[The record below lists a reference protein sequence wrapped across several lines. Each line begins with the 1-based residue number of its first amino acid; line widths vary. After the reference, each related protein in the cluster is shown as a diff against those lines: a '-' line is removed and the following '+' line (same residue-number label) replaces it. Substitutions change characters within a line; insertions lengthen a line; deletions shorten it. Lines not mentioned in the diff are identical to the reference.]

1 MADLKFDGISVAT
14 VGPALGHEMFVDDVT
29 LLQAEQ
35 AGQAGS
41 PVKVFVDHDESIDS
55 LIGLLNNFRI
65 EEDQLRADLELL
77 SAHPQAEFYAEIL
90 SKAPGRVGFSMAF
103 SGKPEEVGDRRFAR
117 VENLVSVDLV
127 SRPAA
132 NREGVFRAG
141 SEPSQVDTSAEG
153 MTENS
158 SISTSGSAY
167 YVSAPAFNTGIAT
180 SVFQEAQFDAKAAIE
195 ALTAVVSKLEE
206 SVAAIAADK
215 AEAVEAEVVAEEVK
229 SEEAAPAP
237 EAAELSALS
246 AKVAELEIAL
256 AAKGSEAVASNAV
269 ASEDPVEQFK
279 AASES
284 KDWKRAAQI
293 FSANKSA
300 IYRARNARTF

>member
-1 MADLKFDGISVAT
+1 MAELKFDGISVAT

-103 SGKPEEVGDRRFAR
+103 SGKPEELGEKRFAR

-141 SEPSQVDTSAEG
+141 SEPVQVDTSAEG
-153 MTENS
+153 MTES
-158 SISTSGSAY
+158 SVTEQ
-167 YVSAPAFNTGIAT
+167 V
-180 SVFQEAQFDAKAAIE
+180 EFDAKAAIE

-215 AEAVEAEVVAEEVK
+215 SEPAEAEVVAEEVK

-300 IYRARNARTF
+300 IYRARNAKNF

>member
-1 MADLKFDGISVAT
+1 MAELKFDGISVAT

-103 SGKPEEVGDRRFAR
+103 SGKPEEMGDRRFAR

-141 SEPSQVDTSAEG
+141 SEPAQVDTSAEG
-153 MTENS
+153 MTES
-158 SISTSGSAY
+158 SVTEQ
-167 YVSAPAFNTGIAT
+167 V
-180 SVFQEAQFDAKAAIE
+180 EFDAKAAIE

-215 AEAVEAEVVAEEVK
+215 SEPAEAEVVAEEVK

-300 IYRARNARTF
+300 IYRARNAKNF

>member
-1 MADLKFDGISVAT
+1 MAELKFEGISVAT

-35 AGQAGS
+35 AGVAGS

-55 LIGLLNNFRI
+55 LIGLLSNFRI

-141 SEPSQVDTSAEG
+141 SEPAQVDIAEEG
-153 MTENS
+153 MANAEPNSTE
-158 SISTSGSAY
+158 
-167 YVSAPAFNTGIAT
+167 V
-180 SVFQEAQFDAKAAIE
+180 QFDAKAAFE
-195 ALTAVVSKLEE
+195 ALAASVAKLEE
-206 SVAAIAADK
+206 SIAAIAADK
-215 AEAVEAEVVAEEVK
+215 TEVAPEAVEVEEVK
-229 SEEAAPAP
+229 AEEAAPVV
-237 EAAELSALS
+237 ESAELSALS

-256 AAKGSEAVASNAV
+256 AAKGSEAVSSNAIS
-269 ASEDPVEQFK
+269 SEDPVEQFQ
-279 AASES
+279 AASEAR
-284 KDWKRAAQI
+284 DWKRATQI
-293 FSANKSA
+293 FSANKAA
-300 IYRARNARTF
+300 ILAARNRKNF

>member
-1 MADLKFDGISVAT
+1 MAELKFNGISVAT
-14 VGPALGHEMFVDDVT
+14 VGPALGHEMFVDDTT

-35 AGQAGS
+35 AGLAGS

-55 LIGLLNNFRI
+55 LIGFLSGFRI

-77 SAHPQAEFYAEIL
+77 TSHPQAEFYAEIL
-90 SKAPGRVGFSMAF
+90 TKAPNRVGFSMAF
-103 SGKPEEVGDRRFAR
+103 SGQPEEVGERRFAR

-132 NREGVFRAG
+132 NVNGVFKAG
-141 SEPSQVDTSAEG
+141 HAPAVDTQAEG
-153 MTENS
+153 MTQ
-158 SISTSGSAY
+158 T
-167 YVSAPAFNTGIAT
+167 IA
-180 SVFQEAQFDAKAAIE
+180 SQEVEFDAKAALE

-206 SVAAIAADK
+206 SVAALAADQ
-215 AEAVEAEVVAEEVK
+215 AEAVEVEAASEEVK
-229 SEEAAPAP
+229 PEEVAAP
-237 EAAELSALS
+237 EAAELCALS

-256 AAKGSEAVASNAV
+256 AAKGSEAVASNGA

-293 FSANKSA
+293 FSANKAA
-300 IYRARNARTF
+300 IYRARNAKNF

>member
-1 MADLKFDGISVAT
+1 
-14 VGPALGHEMFVDDVT
+14 MFVDDVT

-141 SEPSQVDTSAEG
+141 SEPVQVDTPAEG
-153 MTENS
+153 MTES
-158 SISTSGSAY
+158 SVTKQ
-167 YVSAPAFNTGIAT
+167 V
-180 SVFQEAQFDAKAAIE
+180 EFDAKAAIE

-215 AEAVEAEVVAEEVK
+215 SEPAEAEVAA
-229 SEEAAPAP
+229 EEAAPAP
-237 EAAELSALS
+237 EPAELSALS

-300 IYRARNARTF
+300 IFRARNAKNF

>member
-1 MADLKFDGISVAT
+1 MAELKFDGISVAT

-141 SEPSQVDTSAEG
+141 SEPVQVDTPAEG
-153 MTENS
+153 MTES
-158 SISTSGSAY
+158 SVTEQ
-167 YVSAPAFNTGIAT
+167 V
-180 SVFQEAQFDAKAAIE
+180 EFDAKAAIE

-215 AEAVEAEVVAEEVK
+215 SEPAEAEVVAEE
-229 SEEAAPAP
+229 AAPASEP
-237 EAAELSALS
+237 AELSALS

-256 AAKGSEAVASNAV
+256 AARGSEAVASNAV

-300 IYRARNARTF
+300 IFRARNAKNF

>member
-1 MADLKFDGISVAT
+1 MAALKFEGISVAT

-35 AGQAGS
+35 AGVAGS

-55 LIGLLNNFRI
+55 LIGLLSNFRI

-141 SEPSQVDTSAEG
+141 SEPTVDTASEG
-153 MTENS
+153 MDEKS
-158 SISTSGSAY
+158 
-167 YVSAPAFNTGIAT
+167 VPAQ
-180 SVFQEAQFDAKAAIE
+180 VEFDAKAAIE
-195 ALTAVVSKLEE
+195 ALAATVSKLEE
-206 SVAAIAADK
+206 TVSAIAADK
-215 AEAVEAEVVAEEVK
+215 SEPAEAPAVEAEEVK
-229 SEEAAPAP
+229 AEEAAPAV
-237 EAAELSALS
+237 ESAELSALS

-256 AAKGSEAVASNAV
+256 AAKGSEAVASNGA

-279 AASES
+279 AASEA
-284 KDWKRAAQI
+284 KDWKRVAQL
-293 FSANKSA
+293 FSANKAA
-300 IYRARNARTF
+300 IMRARNAKNF

>member
-1 MADLKFDGISVAT
+1 MAELKFDGISVAT

-141 SEPSQVDTSAEG
+141 SEPAQVDTSAEG
-153 MTENS
+153 MTES
-158 SISTSGSAY
+158 SVTEQ
-167 YVSAPAFNTGIAT
+167 V
-180 SVFQEAQFDAKAAIE
+180 EFDAKAAIE

-215 AEAVEAEVVAEEVK
+215 SEPAEAEVVAEEVK

-300 IYRARNARTF
+300 IFRARNARTF

>member
-1 MADLKFDGISVAT
+1 MAALKFEGISVAT

-35 AGQAGS
+35 AGVAGS

-55 LIGLLNNFRI
+55 LIGLLSNFRI

-141 SEPSQVDTSAEG
+141 SEPTVDTASEG
-153 MTENS
+153 MDEKS
-158 SISTSGSAY
+158 
-167 YVSAPAFNTGIAT
+167 VPAQ
-180 SVFQEAQFDAKAAIE
+180 VEFDAKAAIE
-195 ALTAVVSKLEE
+195 ALAATVSKLEE
-206 SVAAIAADK
+206 TVSAIAADK
-215 AEAVEAEVVAEEVK
+215 SEPAEAPAVEAEEVK
-229 SEEAAPAP
+229 AEEAAPVVDS
-237 EAAELSALS
+237 AELSALS

-256 AAKGSEAVASNAV
+256 AAKGSEAVASNGA

-279 AASES
+279 AASEA
-284 KDWKRAAQI
+284 KDWKRATQI
-293 FSANKSA
+293 FSANKAA
-300 IYRARNARTF
+300 ILRARNQKTF

>member
-1 MADLKFDGISVAT
+1 MAELKFDGISVAT

-141 SEPSQVDTSAEG
+141 IEPAQVDTSAEG
-153 MTENS
+153 MTES
-158 SISTSGSAY
+158 SVTEQ
-167 YVSAPAFNTGIAT
+167 V
-180 SVFQEAQFDAKAAIE
+180 EFDAKAAIE

-215 AEAVEAEVVAEEVK
+215 SEPAEAEVVAEEVK

-256 AAKGSEAVASNAV
+256 AAKGSEAVTSNAV

>member
-1 MADLKFDGISVAT
+1 MADLKFNGISVAT
-14 VGPALGHEMFVDDVT
+14 VGPALGHEMFVDDTT

-35 AGQAGS
+35 AGVAGS

-55 LIGLLNNFRI
+55 LIGFLSAFRI

-77 SAHPQAEFYAEIL
+77 TSHPQAEFYAEIL
-90 SKAPGRVGFSMAF
+90 TKAPNRVGFSMAF
-103 SGKPEEVGDRRFAR
+103 SGQPEEVGERRFAR

-132 NREGVFRAG
+132 NVNGVFKAG
-141 SEPSQVDTSAEG
+141 QTPPVDTQVEG
-153 MTENS
+153 MTE
-158 SISTSGSAY
+158 
-167 YVSAPAFNTGIAT
+167 AT
-180 SVFQEAQFDAKAAIE
+180 ASQEVEFDAKAALE

-206 SVAAIAADK
+206 SVAALAADQ
-215 AEAVEAEVVAEEVK
+215 AEAVEVEAASEEVK
-229 SEEAAPAP
+229 PEEAAAP
-237 EAAELSALS
+237 EAAELCALS

-256 AAKGSEAVASNAV
+256 AAKGSEAVASNGA

-293 FSANKSA
+293 FSANKAA
-300 IYRARNARTF
+300 IYRARNAKNF

>member
-1 MADLKFDGISVAT
+1 MADLKFEGISVAT

-65 EEDQLRADLELL
+65 EQDQLRADLELL

-141 SEPSQVDTSAEG
+141 SEPVQVDTSAEG
-153 MTENS
+153 MTES
-158 SISTSGSAY
+158 SVTEQ
-167 YVSAPAFNTGIAT
+167 V
-180 SVFQEAQFDAKAAIE
+180 EFDAKAAIE

-215 AEAVEAEVVAEEVK
+215 SEPAEAEVVAEEVK
-229 SEEAAPAP
+229 SEEVAPAP

-300 IYRARNARTF
+300 IFRARNARTF

>member
-1 MADLKFDGISVAT
+1 MAELKFDGISVAT

-141 SEPSQVDTSAEG
+141 SEPVQVDTSAEG
-153 MTENS
+153 MTES
-158 SISTSGSAY
+158 SVTEQ
-167 YVSAPAFNTGIAT
+167 V
-180 SVFQEAQFDAKAAIE
+180 EFDAKAAIE

-215 AEAVEAEVVAEEVK
+215 SEPAEAEVVAEE
-229 SEEAAPAP
+229 AAPAP
-237 EAAELSALS
+237 DPAELSALS

-300 IYRARNARTF
+300 IFRARNAKTF

>member
-1 MADLKFDGISVAT
+1 MAELKFDGISVAT

-65 EEDQLRADLELL
+65 QEDQLRADLELL

-103 SGKPEEVGDRRFAR
+103 SGKPEELGDRRFAR

-141 SEPSQVDTSAEG
+141 SEPVQVDTSAEG
-153 MTENS
+153 MTES
-158 SISTSGSAY
+158 SVTEQ
-167 YVSAPAFNTGIAT
+167 V
-180 SVFQEAQFDAKAAIE
+180 EFDAKAAIE

-215 AEAVEAEVVAEEVK
+215 SEPAEAEVVAEEVK
-229 SEEAAPAP
+229 AEEAAPAP

-256 AAKGSEAVASNAV
+256 AAKGSEAVASNGA

-300 IYRARNARTF
+300 IYRARNAKTF

>member
-1 MADLKFDGISVAT
+1 MAELKFDGISVAT
-14 VGPALGHEMFVDDVT
+14 VGPALGHEMFVDTVT

-55 LIGLLNNFRI
+55 LIGLLSNFRI
-65 EEDQLRADLELL
+65 EQDQLRADLELL

-103 SGKPEEVGDRRFAR
+103 SGKPEEMGDRRFAR

-141 SEPSQVDTSAEG
+141 SEPVQVDTSAEG
-153 MTENS
+153 MTES
-158 SISTSGSAY
+158 SVTEQ
-167 YVSAPAFNTGIAT
+167 V
-180 SVFQEAQFDAKAAIE
+180 EFDAKAAIE

-215 AEAVEAEVVAEEVK
+215 SEPAEAEVVAEEVK

-300 IYRARNARTF
+300 IYRARNAKNF

>member
-1 MADLKFDGISVAT
+1 MAALKFLGISVAT
-14 VGPALGHEMFVDDVT
+14 VGPALGHEMFVDDTT

-35 AGQAGS
+35 AGVAGS

-55 LIGLLNNFRI
+55 LIGLLSNFRI

-141 SEPSQVDTSAEG
+141 SEPAQVDTASEG
-153 MTENS
+153 MDEQ
-158 SISTSGSAY
+158 
-167 YVSAPAFNTGIAT
+167 
-180 SVFQEAQFDAKAAIE
+180 SVANEVEFDAKSALE

-206 SVAAIAADK
+206 TVAALASDNNEA
-215 AEAVEAEVVAEEVK
+215 AVEEVVAEEAK
-229 SEEAAPAP
+229 PEEAAPVV
-237 EAAELSALS
+237 ESAELSALS

-256 AAKGSEAVASNAV
+256 AAKGSEAVASNGA

-293 FSANKSA
+293 FSANKAA
-300 IYRARNARTF
+300 IYRARNAKNF

>member
-1 MADLKFDGISVAT
+1 MAELKFDGISVAT

-103 SGKPEEVGDRRFAR
+103 SGKPEEMGDRRFAR

-141 SEPSQVDTSAEG
+141 SEPAQVDTSAEG
-153 MTENS
+153 MTES
-158 SISTSGSAY
+158 SVTEQ
-167 YVSAPAFNTGIAT
+167 V
-180 SVFQEAQFDAKAAIE
+180 EFDAKAAIE

-215 AEAVEAEVVAEEVK
+215 SEPAEAEVVAEEVK
-229 SEEAAPAP
+229 AEEAAPAP

-300 IYRARNARTF
+300 IYRARNAKNF

>member
-1 MADLKFDGISVAT
+1 MAELKFDGISVAT

-141 SEPSQVDTSAEG
+141 SEPVQVDTSAEG
-153 MTENS
+153 MTES
-158 SISTSGSAY
+158 SVTEQ
-167 YVSAPAFNTGIAT
+167 V
-180 SVFQEAQFDAKAAIE
+180 EFDAKAAIE

-215 AEAVEAEVVAEEVK
+215 SEPAEAEVVAEEVK

-300 IYRARNARTF
+300 IYRARNAKTF

>member
-1 MADLKFDGISVAT
+1 MAELKFDGISVAT
-14 VGPALGHEMFVDDVT
+14 VGPALGHEMFVDTVT

-65 EEDQLRADLELL
+65 KEDQLRADLELL

-141 SEPSQVDTSAEG
+141 SEPAQVDTSAEG
-153 MTENS
+153 MTES
-158 SISTSGSAY
+158 SVTEQ
-167 YVSAPAFNTGIAT
+167 V
-180 SVFQEAQFDAKAAIE
+180 EFDAKAAIE

-215 AEAVEAEVVAEEVK
+215 SEPAEAEVPAEEVK

-256 AAKGSEAVASNAV
+256 AAKGSEAVASNGA

-300 IYRARNARTF
+300 IYRARNAKNF

>member
-1 MADLKFDGISVAT
+1 MAELKFDGISVAT

-141 SEPSQVDTSAEG
+141 SEPAQVDTSAEG
-153 MTENS
+153 MTES
-158 SISTSGSAY
+158 SVTEQ
-167 YVSAPAFNTGIAT
+167 V
-180 SVFQEAQFDAKAAIE
+180 EFDAKAAIE
-195 ALTAVVSKLEE
+195 ALAAVVSKLEE

-215 AEAVEAEVVAEEVK
+215 SEPAEAEVVAEE
-229 SEEAAPAP
+229 AALAP
-237 EAAELSALS
+237 EPAELSALS

-284 KDWKRAAQI
+284 KDWKRASQI

-300 IYRARNARTF
+300 IFRARNAKNF

>member
-1 MADLKFDGISVAT
+1 MAALKFLGISVAT

-35 AGQAGS
+35 AGVAGS

-55 LIGLLNNFRI
+55 LIGLLSNFRI

-141 SEPSQVDTSAEG
+141 SEPAQVDTSAEG

-158 SISTSGSAY
+158 ASDK
-167 YVSAPAFNTGIAT
+167 V
-180 SVFQEAQFDAKAAIE
+180 EFDAKAAIE
-195 ALTAVVSKLEE
+195 ALTEVVSKLQE
-206 SVAAIAADK
+206 SVEAIAADK
-215 AEAVEAEVVAEEVK
+215 SEPAEAPAVEAEEVK
-229 SEEAAPAP
+229 AEEAAPAV
-237 EAAELSALS
+237 ESAELSALS

-256 AAKGSEAVASNAV
+256 AAKGSEAVSSNGA

-279 AASES
+279 AASEA
-284 KDWKRAAQI
+284 KDWKRVAQL
-293 FSANKSA
+293 FSANKAA
-300 IYRARNARTF
+300 ILRARNAKNF

>member
-1 MADLKFDGISVAT
+1 MAELKFDGISVAT

-65 EEDQLRADLELL
+65 AEDQLRADLELL

-141 SEPSQVDTSAEG
+141 SEPVQVDTSAEG

-158 SISTSGSAY
+158 ASDK
-167 YVSAPAFNTGIAT
+167 V
-180 SVFQEAQFDAKAAIE
+180 EFDAKAAIE
-195 ALTAVVSKLEE
+195 ALTEVVSKLQE
-206 SVAAIAADK
+206 SVEAIAADK
-215 AEAVEAEVVAEEVK
+215 SEPAEAEVVAEEVK
-229 SEEAAPAP
+229 AEEAAPAP

-300 IYRARNARTF
+300 IFRARNARTF

>member
-1 MADLKFDGISVAT
+1 MAELKFDGISVAT

-132 NREGVFRAG
+132 NKEGVFRAG
-141 SEPSQVDTSAEG
+141 TEPLDRMHKDFKHPVDTSAEG
-153 MTENS
+153 MTDVSIEN
-158 SISTSGSAY
+158 
-167 YVSAPAFNTGIAT
+167 N
-180 SVFQEAQFDAKAAIE
+180 EAQFDAKAAFE
-195 ALTAVVSKLEE
+195 ALSAKLEE
-206 SVAAIAADK
+206 VISAIAADK
-215 AEAVEAEVVAEEVK
+215 SEPAEAPAVEAEEVK
-229 SEEAAPAP
+229 AEEAAPAV
-237 EAAELSALS
+237 ESAELSALS

-256 AAKGSEAVASNAV
+256 AAKGSEAVSSNGA

-279 AASES
+279 AASEA
-284 KDWKRAAQI
+284 KDWKRVAQL
-293 FSANKSA
+293 FSANKAA
-300 IYRARNARTF
+300 ILRARNQKTF

>member
-1 MADLKFDGISVAT
+1 MAELKFNGISVAT
-14 VGPALGHEMFVDDVT
+14 VGPALGHEMFVDDTT

-35 AGQAGS
+35 AGLAGS

-55 LIGLLNNFRI
+55 LIGFLSGFRI

-77 SAHPQAEFYAEIL
+77 TSHPQAEFYAEIL
-90 SKAPGRVGFSMAF
+90 TKAPNRVGFSMAF
-103 SGKPEEVGDRRFAR
+103 SGQPEEVGERRFAR

-132 NREGVFRAG
+132 NVNGVFKAG
-141 SEPSQVDTSAEG
+141 HAPSVDTQAEG
-153 MTENS
+153 MTE
-158 SISTSGSAY
+158 T
-167 YVSAPAFNTGIAT
+167 IA
-180 SVFQEAQFDAKAAIE
+180 SQEVEFDAKAALE

-206 SVAAIAADK
+206 SVAALAADK
-215 AEAVEAEVVAEEVK
+215 AEAAEVEAAPEEVK
-229 SEEAAPAP
+229 PEEAAAP
-237 EAAELSALS
+237 EAAELCALS

-256 AAKGSEAVASNAV
+256 AAKGSEAVASNGA

-293 FSANKSA
+293 FSANKAA
-300 IYRARNARTF
+300 IYRARNAKNF

>member
-1 MADLKFDGISVAT
+1 MAALKFEGISVAT

-35 AGQAGS
+35 AGVAGS

-55 LIGLLNNFRI
+55 LVGLLSNFRI

-90 SKAPGRVGFSMAF
+90 TKAPEKVGFSMTF
-103 SGKPEEVGDRRFAR
+103 SGKPEEVGDQRFAR

-132 NREGVFRAG
+132 NRNGVFKAG
-141 SEPSQVDTSAEG
+141 NAAPVLDRMHKDFQHPQVDTSAQG

-158 SISTSGSAY
+158 VTEK
-167 YVSAPAFNTGIAT
+167 V
-180 SVFQEAQFDAKAAIE
+180 EFDAKAAIE
-195 ALTAVVSKLEE
+195 ALSAVVSKLEE
-206 SVAAIAADK
+206 SVAAIAAEK
-215 AEAVEAEVVAEEVK
+215 FEPAEAPAVEAEEVK
-229 SEEAAPAP
+229 AEEAAPAV
-237 EAAELSALS
+237 ESAELSALS

-256 AAKGSEAVASNAV
+256 AAKGSEAVTSNAA

-279 AASES
+279 AASEA
-284 KDWKRAAQI
+284 KDWKRVTQI
-293 FSANKSA
+293 FSANKAA
-300 IYRARNARTF
+300 IMRARNQKNF

>member
-1 MADLKFDGISVAT
+1 MAELKFDGISVAT

-65 EEDQLRADLELL
+65 QEDQLRADLELL

-141 SEPSQVDTSAEG
+141 SEPAQVDTSAEG
-153 MTENS
+153 MTES
-158 SISTSGSAY
+158 SVTEQ
-167 YVSAPAFNTGIAT
+167 V
-180 SVFQEAQFDAKAAIE
+180 EFDAKAAIE

-215 AEAVEAEVVAEEVK
+215 SEPAEAEVVAEEVK

>member
-1 MADLKFDGISVAT
+1 MAALKFEGISVAT
-14 VGPALGHEMFVDDVT
+14 VGPALGHEMFVDDTT

-35 AGQAGS
+35 AGVAGS

-55 LIGLLNNFRI
+55 LIGLLSNFRI

-103 SGKPEEVGDRRFAR
+103 SGKPEEMGDRRFAR

-141 SEPSQVDTSAEG
+141 SESVQVDTSAEG
-153 MTENS
+153 MTES
-158 SISTSGSAY
+158 SVTEQ
-167 YVSAPAFNTGIAT
+167 V
-180 SVFQEAQFDAKAAIE
+180 EFDAKAAIE

-215 AEAVEAEVVAEEVK
+215 SEPAEAEVVAEEVK

-300 IYRARNARTF
+300 IFRARNAKTF